1 MWAMEDESINYQ
13 DFAIIVMSYF
23 SIKGTKLS
31 EMCRLKEEDINGIEN
46 TVILTDEDGSK
57 REIKLPQR
65 VIDILNKA
73 NGEDVYNRRG
83 KEGFGSRVTA
93 LLKEGS
99 PYILKPTT
107 VNGTDFLSPQSCA
120 MRAKKLF
127 IDCGYPNL
135 SIGDIYMASKLN
147 ALKKI
152 ELAKPQGEFLTVED
166 FKKIQFDYN
175 DNVQNYNNTMVV
187 YNLVNPK
194 AE

>member
-1 MWAMEDESINYQ
+1 
-13 DFAIIVMSYF
+13 MSYF

-31 EMCRLKEEDINGIEN
+31 EMWRLREEDINGITN
-46 TVILTDEDGSK
+46 TVKLTDDDGSV
-57 REIKLPQR
+57 REIELPQR
-65 VIDILNKA
+65 VIEILNKT

-83 KEGFGSRVTA
+83 APGFGNRTSA

-107 VNGTDFLSPQSCA
+107 VNGKDCLTPQSCA
-120 MRAKKLF
+120 TRAKKLLA
-127 IDCGYPNL
+127 DCGYPNL
-135 SIGDIYMASKLN
+135 SVGDIYMASKLN

-152 ELAKPQGEFLTVED
+152 ELAKPQGEFLTVDD
-166 FKKIQFDYN
+166 FKQIQFDYN
-175 DNVQNYNNTMVV
+175 DNVQNYNNMMIV